1 MSLLIDAL
9 RKAEA
14 NRQQGNSA
22 ATTAAEVAEALTLAP
37 IDLDSATLPP
47 AQTPPRATPA
57 SSQIESP
64 PPRHALPSASAT
76 AAADEAARRNARQ
89 LFGSKPRQRVS
100 PTWWVAGA
108 GLVAA
113 GLGAGYVWMQTQ
125 PRSLAMPNI
134 GNRPAVA
141 APLALDDA
149 TAAGPAAQADNS
161 TRLTPPPQ
169 AAAPVPGIEAPRRP
183 TRRSTPIS
191 EADNQDAEGAIKLR
205 TGAGTQRSPAATAID
220 LAYAAYER
228 GDLPLARAAYEDA
241 LRSDPRASDAI
252 NGLAATAL
260 RQGRAAEAEQLFSR
274 ALKNN
279 PQDPVARAGLLAL
292 GRETDPLAAES
303 RLKLAAGEQPDVAS
317 NHFALGNLQAAGG
330 RWHDAQ
336 QAYFKAVTLE
346 PDNPDF
352 LFNLAVAL
360 DRINQ
365 PKLAR
370 QYYERALQ
378 AANNR
383 PAAFNRD
390 AALRRAQ
397 SLTPQ

>member
-14 NRQQGNSA
+14 NRQQGSSA

-47 AQTPPRATPA
+47 AQTPPRAAPA
-57 SSQIESP
+57 SLPSDS

-89 LFGSKPRQRVS
+89 LFASKPQQRVS
-100 PTWWVAGA
+100 LTWWAAGA
-108 GLVAA
+108 ALLLAA
-113 GLGAGYVWMQTQ
+113 VGAAYVWMQTQ
-125 PRSLAMPNI
+125 PRSLTVPSI
-134 GNRPAVA
+134 SHRPEPI
-141 APLALDDA
+141 APLVADEA
-149 TAAGPAAQADNS
+149 TAAGRQPEAD
-161 TRLTPPPQ
+161 LATPT
-169 AAAPVPGIEAPRRP
+169 AAPAPATSPLPSVEAPRRP

-191 EADNQDAEGAIKLR
+191 ESENNDAGGPIRLRAGAQ
-205 TGAGTQRSPAATAID
+205 AQRSPAATAIE

-228 GDLPLARAAYEDA
+228 GDLPLARSAYEEA
-241 LRSDPRASDAI
+241 LRSDPRAADAV

-260 RQGRAAEAEQLFSR
+260 RQGRKAEAEQLFNR

-303 RLKLAAGEQPDVAS
+303 RLKSAVGEQPDVAS

-370 QYYERALQ
+370 QYYERALL
-378 AANNR
+378 AADTR
-383 PAAFNRD
+383 PAAFNRE

-397 SLTPQ
+397 SISLQ